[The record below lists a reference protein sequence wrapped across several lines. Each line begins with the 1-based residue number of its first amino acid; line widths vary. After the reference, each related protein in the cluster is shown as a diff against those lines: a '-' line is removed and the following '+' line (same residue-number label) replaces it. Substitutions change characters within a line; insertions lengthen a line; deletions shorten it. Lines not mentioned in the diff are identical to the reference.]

1 MKLKFTKAISLLL
14 AIMIFL
20 PSINACFSNM
30 QISAY
35 AVLTQED
42 EEDFIDAQTE
52 LQYAL
57 CSRAGDW
64 WTATKV
70 DGCAYNFFHNEVQRY
85 LTNTLFKNTLKKE
98 LRIDYNQPVKTRL
111 LINILYMAVQT
122 FICKLLIQQSIKQQH
137 TFGKSNLPHI

>member
-1 MKLKFTKAISLLL
+1 MKGIYFMKLKFTKAISLLL

-30 QISAY
+30 QISTY

-70 DGCAYNFFHNEVQRY
+70 DGCPYNFFHNEVQRY
-85 LTNTLFKNTLKKE
+85 LTNTLFKNTL
-98 LRIDYNQPVKTRL
+98 R
-111 LINILYMAVQT
+111 
-122 FICKLLIQQSIKQQH
+122 QH
-137 TFGKSNLPHI
+137 RTIAKREKV